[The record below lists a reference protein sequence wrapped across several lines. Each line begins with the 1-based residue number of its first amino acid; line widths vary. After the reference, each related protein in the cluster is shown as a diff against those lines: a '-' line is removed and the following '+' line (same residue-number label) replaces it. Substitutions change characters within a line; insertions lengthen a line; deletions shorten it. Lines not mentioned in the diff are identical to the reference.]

1 MDRVWVVCRAPL
13 VPAGVPVCAGV
24 CVLSAVAVAGAP
36 RGWEEMWSLL
46 HSGDKGCFHALMFH
60 EENDRQMKIE

>member
-1 MDRVWVVCRAPL
+1 MWTGCGL
-13 VPAGVPVCAGV
+13 CAGLHWSRLESQ
-24 CVLSAVAVAGAP
+24 CVLVSVCCLLWLWPERRGAGK
-36 RGWEEMWSLL
+36 MWSLL